1 MSSRKMPVSLDLV
14 RGDVLLGSIEIKPE
28 AADFPWQAGAFRPSS
43 AFEEVRALFAQEL
56 ALLKANEA
64 DDSAQWDD
72 WEEIYETLVEPGLRL
87 RAADGAF
94 LEGDLLIH
102 IDGTD
107 AWWRTE

>member
-1 MSSRKMPVSLDLV
+1 MRCGGGAGLLTCKGNDLSSQRIAIATPHFSRAKQLHA
-14 RGDVLLGSIEIKPE
+14 RFQTEQ
-28 AADFPWQAGAFRPSS
+28 F
-43 AFEEVRALFAQEL
+43 EVRALFAQEL

-64 DDSAQWDD
+64 DDQAQWDD

-94 LEGDLLIH
+94 LEGELLIH